1 MGSYGSGDLKS
12 SHQPNQTPS
21 LQLDRRNPAGADH
34 GSGTL
39 YLMLSFEITGTV
51 IEWRGPA
58 PFYFLPTPQEVTE
71 EIELYK
77 RELSYGW
84 GVIPAKVTIG
94 QITIATSLIP
104 RDGSFFIPLKD
115 AIRRPNQ
122 IQPGDEVSLLLEL

>member
-1 MGSYGSGDLKS
+1 
-12 SHQPNQTPS
+12 
-21 LQLDRRNPAGADH
+21 
-34 GSGTL
+34 
-39 YLMLSFEITGTV
+39 MLTFEITGTV

-58 PFYFLPTPQEVTE
+58 PFYFVPTPPEITE

-94 QITIATSLIP
+94 QVTITTSLIP
-104 RDGSFFIPLKD
+104 RDGSFFIPLKE

-122 IQPGDEVSLLLEL
+122 IQLGDEVSLLLEL

>member
-1 MGSYGSGDLKS
+1 
-12 SHQPNQTPS
+12 
-21 LQLDRRNPAGADH
+21 
-34 GSGTL
+34 
-39 YLMLSFEITGTV
+39 MLSFEITGTV

-94 QITIATSLIP
+94 PLTITTSLIP

>member
-1 MGSYGSGDLKS
+1 
-12 SHQPNQTPS
+12 
-21 LQLDRRNPAGADH
+21 
-34 GSGTL
+34 
-39 YLMLSFEITGTV
+39 MLNFEITGTV

-58 PFYFLPTPQEVTE
+58 PFYFVPTPPEVTE

-94 QITIATSLIP
+94 QVTITTSLIP

-122 IQPGDEVSLLLEL
+122 IQVGDEVSLLLEL

>member
-1 MGSYGSGDLKS
+1 
-12 SHQPNQTPS
+12 
-21 LQLDRRNPAGADH
+21 
-34 GSGTL
+34 
-39 YLMLSFEITGTV
+39 MLSFEITGTV

-94 QITIATSLIP
+94 QVTITTSLIP
-104 RDGSFFIPLKD
+104 RDGSFFIPLKE